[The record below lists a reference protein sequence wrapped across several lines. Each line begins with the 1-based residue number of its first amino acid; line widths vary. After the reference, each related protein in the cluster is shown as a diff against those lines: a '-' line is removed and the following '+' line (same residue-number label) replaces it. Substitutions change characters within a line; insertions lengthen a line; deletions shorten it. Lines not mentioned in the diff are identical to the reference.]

1 MCWEGVFGHTII
13 SRCPSFFR
21 MDCNTVFPE
30 IFRANVI
37 HDLGSTQQ
45 SKIVTKYIQSSYCNN
60 CVRTIRVNIE
70 VFVHYVSLYQLY
82 ISDNTIQDWPNYIIK
97 ENLAGSLQC
106 TRCEKLFNL
115 TSSIFSW
122 GNISRECETYHFSE
136 AQEFPFYLYHYCQL
150 VTQRI
155 IYFNGLQD
163 ESMVFPSFQLFCRH
177 IGGSCFCG
185 IYS

>member
-1 MCWEGVFGHTII
+1 
-13 SRCPSFFR
+13 

-45 SKIVTKYIQSSYCNN
+45 SKIVTKYIQSSYCND
-60 CVRTIRVNIE
+60 CVRTIRVNNE

-106 TRCEKLFNL
+106 TRCEKLCNL
-115 TSSIFSW
+115 TSSIFS
-122 GNISRECETYHFSE
+122 
-136 AQEFPFYLYHYCQL
+136 
-150 VTQRI
+150 
-155 IYFNGLQD
+155 
-163 ESMVFPSFQLFCRH
+163 
-177 IGGSCFCG
+177 
-185 IYS
+185 